1 VGDWRVAD
9 ALLEE
14 ADRLYNGD
22 FSPNVRP
29 VAATRARLWVRAGD
43 LAAAREWARERGLSP
58 REDVTYVREYELLT
72 LARIL
77 LAQWAVS
84 PDPVTLTETM
94 HLLERLREAA
104 EAGGRVGTTVEVAV
118 LTALARDAAGDRPR
132 ALESLRL
139 ALAVAQAEAWV
150 RVIADDAEGLRSLFD
165 EVERLDGTSPFLAD
179 VRAAAGSLPS
189 QAEPTPHGGRGG
201 GSRAGTS
208 GPADPAGSHPA
219 YVEPL
224 SERELE
230 VMRLLGSDLDGP
242 DIARRL
248 SVSLST
254 VRSHTQHIYAKLGV
268 NNRRAAVR
276 RAHQLG
282 L

>member
-1 VGDWRVAD
+1 VED
-9 ALLEE
+9 A
-14 ADRLYNGD
+14 
-22 FSPNVRP
+22 
-29 VAATRARLWVRAGD
+29 
-43 LAAAREWARERGLSP
+43 
-58 REDVTYVREYELLT
+58 TYLREYELLT

-94 HLLERLREAA
+94 HLLQRLQEAA
-104 EAGGRVGTTVEVAV
+104 EAGGRVGSAVEAAV

-132 ALESLRL
+132 ALQALRV
-139 ALAVAQAEAWV
+139 ALAAAQPEGWV
-150 RVIADDAEGLRSLFD
+150 RVVADDALELRSLLD
-165 EVERLDGTSPFLAD
+165 EVERLDGSSHFLAD
-179 VRAAAGSLPS
+179 VRAAAGAPP
-189 QAEPTPHGGRGG
+189 PTSAPPHDG
-201 GSRAGTS
+201 GSGSPRSRDEGRAGTE
-208 GPADPAGSHPA
+208 DPGPA

-254 VRSHTQHIYAKLGV
+254 VRTHTQHIYTKLGV